1 MEMTMSWGDDFEQAR
16 LAREA
21 ENQQRQER
29 CKVLFRE
36 LDPMVQRLLQGRGD
50 ALWGS
55 SALAPQYTIHVH
67 RNAHDVVMYC
77 AHWVLLHTH
86 TERAWFVALRIA
98 DRSART
104 VDHFG
109 VKCPDADWV
118 MTADTTEQA
127 LKHVLIQ
134 LASGTND

>member
-29 CKVLFRE
+29 CKALFRE
-36 LDPMVQRLLQGRGD
+36 LDPMVQRLLQDHGD
-50 ALWGS
+50 ALWGLP
-55 SALAPQYTIHVH
+55 ALAPQYTIHVH
-67 RNAHDVVMYC
+67 RNAHDVFMYC
-77 AHWVLLHTH
+77 AHWVLLHTY

-98 DRSART
+98 DLSAGT
-104 VDHFG
+104 VDHFY
-109 VKCPDADWV
+109 VKGSDTDWV

-127 LKHVLIQ
+127 LKNILIA
-134 LASGTND
+134 LTSRTNK